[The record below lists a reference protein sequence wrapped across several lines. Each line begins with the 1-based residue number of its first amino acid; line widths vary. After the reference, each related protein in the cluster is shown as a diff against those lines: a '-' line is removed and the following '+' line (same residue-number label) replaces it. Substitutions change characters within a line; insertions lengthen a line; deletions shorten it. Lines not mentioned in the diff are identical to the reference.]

1 MAIADITFL
10 LVIGIG
16 ILAFTA
22 MAFVWKGIIW
32 LAWISAIFWLLL
44 GIWCRATPD
53 VTFMF
58 QREIGI
64 LFLGIFLAMLFAP
77 FYMKAKDAEVLDDA
91 PDDID
96 IWKGMAEKHRERVDR
111 HKGLKKSNRREE
123 E

>member
-1 MAIADITFL
+1 MAITDITFL

-22 MAFVWKGIIW
+22 MAFIWKGIVW
-32 LAWISAIFWLLL
+32 LSWISAIFWLLL
-44 GIWCRATPD
+44 GIWCRVTPD

-64 LFLGIFLAMLFAP
+64 LFIGIFLAMIFAP

-96 IWKGMAEKHRERVDR
+96 IWSKQYASHREKID
-111 HKGLKKSNRREE
+111 KQKKLKKGYRE
-123 E
+123 